1 MDHLG
6 VQLCTGKQGE
16 LQKKSLQNGPH
27 HSDVLVTNYL
37 PSRSKIIYPPNKQFT
52 DWSQN
57 NFNQVEIKQE
67 SDLEDESS
75 GKSQIYQRVTYI
87 KPQTAAVVKDNATA
101 DILSQNFDDHNYKKR
116 RLNFVV
122 DLSKSSQKAGHDPA
136 GRPGTQV
143 DKNLSE
149 FENPENLVMMESVKE
164 TNIRPVEHGFL
175 PENSNV
181 TTLIIDND
189 CQDLNQENI
198 PDGSIIIYPEQLV
211 ATVEPRISTKKCY
224 TNMPGE
230 VKTEEEAK
238 VIAAPYIGKVDSKPP
253 KYKCLYTTD
262 CNYINARLSMTQ
274 SHVYKHLD
282 IYTFQCNYCQ
292 MKCRLETNFEKHL
305 NTHGVTRRREKIG
318 QYIYLDND
326 KTPPPPSMVT
336 NATNSVEI
344 INISQTTPSS
354 STASLAAISIEEGS
368 SGGISPSD
376 SQQRSKKPTHENP
389 LEQTKSV
396 NNPPTILLDKNEAT
410 ENLTKTTSP
419 YVILDTHQNYTKKV
433 VIFFPYDSTGQYFT
447 IISLTENR

>member
-6 VQLCTGKQGE
+6 VQLCTGKQEE
-16 LQKKSLQNGPH
+16 LWRKSLQNVPSSTTTGAGG
-27 HSDVLVTNYL
+27 VLITKHL
-37 PSRSKIIYPPNKQFT
+37 ATRSKIIYPPNKQFT

-67 SDLEDESS
+67 PDLEDESG

-87 KPQTAAVVKDNATA
+87 KPQTVVRDNATA

-122 DLSKSSQKAGHDPA
+122 DLSKSSQKAEHDPTSS
-136 GRPGTQV
+136 RTKL

-149 FENPENLVMMESVKE
+149 FENPENSVIVESVKKS
-164 TNIRPVEHGFL
+164 NISPEAEFL
-175 PENSNV
+175 PENSSV
-181 TTLIIDND
+181 TTLIIDNNT
-189 CQDLNQENI
+189 CQDLNPAN
-198 PDGSIIIYPEQLV
+198 IIIIDPKQLAPV
-211 ATVEPRISTKKCY
+211 DREPRISSKKCY
-224 TNMPGE
+224 TNMPGD

-253 KYKCLYTTD
+253 KYKCLFTAD
-262 CNYINARLSMTQ
+262 CTYINARLSMTQ

-282 IYTFQCNYCQ
+282 IYTYQCNYCQ

-318 QYIYLDND
+318 QYIYLDTD
-326 KTPPPPSMVT
+326 KNPLSVT
-336 NATNSVEI
+336 NNSNSATASGVEI

-354 STASLAAISIEEGS
+354 SSLTPTASLAAISIEEGS
-368 SGGISPSD
+368 SRGISPSD
-376 SQQRSKKPTHENP
+376 SELLRGKKLTSENP

-396 NNPPTILLDKNEAT
+396 NNLPVISRDKNEAT
-410 ENLTKTTSP
+410 ENYTKSP
-419 YVILDTHQNYTKKV
+419 YVTLDTHQNYTKKV
-433 VIFFPYDSTGQYFT
+433 IGFIFKLD
-447 IISLTENR
+447 R